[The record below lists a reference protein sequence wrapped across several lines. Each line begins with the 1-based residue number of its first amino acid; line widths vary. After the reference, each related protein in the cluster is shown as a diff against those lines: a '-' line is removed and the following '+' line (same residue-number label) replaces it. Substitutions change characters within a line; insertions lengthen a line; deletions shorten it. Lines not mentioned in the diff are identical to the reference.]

1 MSTRTIAKFRAEHE
15 IWRKD
20 LAKVLEMP
28 EEELERLETAGKVP
42 PEIAAKIIE
51 AYHLPPDYF
60 TVDFEAEEVKARE
73 AVKALPKSPFRY
85 FFGVSFV
92 WLLLVGIVS
101 ALVTVPTSI
110 FAVLDF
116 TVAPFFTYLEM
127 FCAAVITLVSGIY
140 LSSYIRKKTKFYGD
154 IINYEFLYPYLS
166 SMATAWIGSLFNLLW
181 SSFTSVET
189 NLAFGPF
196 LAFLVGIVGFLLSAL
211 YTAWLLEAAITDP
224 GKKKDKM
231 LYGLFGTAVAAR
243 VLTFVLN
250 LAAYGVSDRSGLFYC
265 NTALSFLLLA
275 AVLVGVLVGAKKRPN
290 LGKLWF
296 VALPVVA
303 TLLPELVTLAA
314 SAFGA

>member
-28 EEELERLETAGKVP
+28 EEELERLETAEEVP

-101 ALVTVPTSI
+101 ALVSVPTSI

-166 SMATAWIGSLFNLLW
+166 SMATAWIGSLYNLLW
-181 SSFTSVET
+181 PVFASEEPASIFASLGTFF
-189 NLAFGPF
+189 FGM
-196 LAFLVGIVGFLLSAL
+196 AGFVLSAL
-211 YTAWLLEAAITDP
+211 YTAWLLEAAITEP

-243 VLTFVLN
+243 VLTFLLN
-250 LAAYGVSDRSGLFYC
+250 LAAYGVRDRSGLFYC

-314 SAFGA
+314 SAFGV